1 MPHLIKVNTGEKAR
15 KEARMPRPLGPG
27 LPDNVVSR
35 VEKLEVVGSSFD
47 DPGADWC
54 EFRAYDAD
62 GELITC
68 RRVMGY

>member
-15 KEARMPRPLGPG
+15 KEARTPRPFGPG
-27 LPDNVVSR
+27 LPDSVVSR
-35 VEKLEVVGSSFD
+35 IEKLEVVGSSFN

-54 EFRAYDAD
+54 EFRGYDAD
-62 GELITC
+62 GKIITS

>member
-1 MPHLIKVNTGEKAR
+1 MPHLIKASTGEKAR
-15 KEARMPRPLGPG
+15 KEARTPRPFGPG
-27 LPDNVVSR
+27 LPDSVVR
-35 VEKLEVVGSSFD
+35 RTEKLEVVGSSFD

-62 GELITC
+62 GKLIAS

>member
-1 MPHLIKVNTGEKAR
+1 MPHLIKASTGDEAR
-15 KEARMPRPLGPG
+15 KEARTPRPFGPG
-27 LPDNVVSR
+27 FPDIVVGR
-35 VEKLEVVGSSFD
+35 IQKLEIVGSSFN

-62 GELITC
+62 GKLITS